1 MIDTERVQSFPF
13 YDGKPREECAAVPA
27 RLESV
32 ALVRERDGTHYV
44 ADAGLVDAI
53 NVALLLGQ
61 PLLLTGE
68 PGTGKTEVAFS
79 IGCELGYKTYKYET
93 KSNSTAKEL
102 FYTYDALGRFH
113 AAQLA
118 DQQKGDGPQESRVEG
133 RDYISYNALGLAIL
147 YSNEFSAVESLLPRK
162 FAPWPRPVRSVVLI
176 DEIDKAPRD
185 FPNDL
190 LNELEQLYFNIPEL
204 SLTFEK
210 IRANGELRPIVVI
223 TSNSE
228 QGLPDAFLRRCIYY
242 DIPFP
247 DEGRLTDIVLGHA
260 RSLRVEGR
268 PWLGEAIK
276 FFLGL
281 RALNPELEK
290 KPSTAE
296 LLNWLAYLGKRA
308 SDADSLRANP
318 ALLRASLGTLFKTA
332 ADRAK
337 ADGILDGW
345 LKGQR

>member
-1 MIDTERVQSFPF
+1 MTNMERVQHFPF
-13 YDGKPREECAAVPA
+13 YDGRPREKCDVAPA

-32 ALVRERDGTHYV
+32 ASVRKRDGTHYV
-44 ADAGLVDAI
+44 ADEGLVDAV
-53 NVALLLGQ
+53 NVALMLGQ

-79 IGCELGYKTYKYET
+79 IGCELGYETYKYET

-118 DQQKGDGPQESRVEG
+118 DQRKDEDPPEGRVEG

-147 YSNEFSAVESLLPRK
+147 YSNEFGTLESLLPWG
-162 FAPWPRPVRSVVLI
+162 FARWQCPARSVVLI

-204 SLTFEK
+204 GLTYKK
-210 IRANGELRPIVVI
+210 IAANQELRPIVVI

-247 DEGRLTDIVLGHA
+247 DEDRLERIVLGHA
-260 RSLRVEGR
+260 S
-268 PWLGEAIK
+268 
-276 FFLGL
+276 
-281 RALNPELEK
+281 
-290 KPSTAE
+290 
-296 LLNWLAYLGKRA
+296 
-308 SDADSLRANP
+308 
-318 ALLRASLGTLFKTA
+318 SLG
-332 ADRAK
+332 
-337 ADGILDGW
+337 
-345 LKGQR
+345 

>member
-1 MIDTERVQSFPF
+1 MTDMERVQHFPF
-13 YDGKPREECAAVPA
+13 YDGKPRAVCDAAPA
-27 RLESV
+27 RLEPV
-32 ALVRERDGTHYV
+32 ARVRERDGTHYV
-44 ADAGLVDAI
+44 ADEGLVDAV
-53 NVALLLGQ
+53 NVALMLGQ

-79 IGCELGYKTYKYET
+79 IGCELGYETYKYDT

-113 AAQLA
+113 AAQLVE
-118 DQQKGDGPQESRVEG
+118 QQSGGGQQEGRVEG

-147 YSNEFSAVESLLPRK
+147 YSNEFGVVEPWMPRS
-162 FAPWPRPVRSVVLI
+162 FPPWRSPARSVVLI

-190 LNELEQLYFNIPEL
+190 LNELEQLYFSIPEL
-204 SLTFEK
+204 GLTYRK
-210 IRANGELRPIVVI
+210 IAAKEELRPIVVI

-247 DEGRLTDIVLGHA
+247 DEGRLERIVLEHA
-260 RSLRVEGR
+260 PSLGVTER
-268 PWLGEAIK
+268 PWLGETIK
-276 FFLGL
+276 FFLHL
-281 RALNPELEK
+281 RELKPDLEK

-296 LLNWLAYLGKRA
+296 LLNWLSFLGRRT
-308 SDADSLRANP
+308 SDADPLRANQD
-318 ALLRASLGTLFKTA
+318 LLRASMGTLFKTA
-332 ADRAK
+332 ADRARAVNIMK
-337 ADGILDGW
+337 DW
-345 LKGQR
+345 LERHE